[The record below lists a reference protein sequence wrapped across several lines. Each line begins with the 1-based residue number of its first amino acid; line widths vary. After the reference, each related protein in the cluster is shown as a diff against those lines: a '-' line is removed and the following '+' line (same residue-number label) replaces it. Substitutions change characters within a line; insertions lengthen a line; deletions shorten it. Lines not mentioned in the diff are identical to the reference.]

1 MTRYSKK
8 LPKMFDK
15 AAFDNMMKK
24 HCPDLTPEKIAH
36 LDEDEELQAYIK
48 EHNSW
53 EHQLKLLKD
62 YILNEEFRWAEPPS
76 HSFDSVVETRN
87 ILIEHNE
94 WTPEMQKIYEK
105 VQKEQTRR

>member
-1 MTRYSKK
+1 MNKK
-8 LPKMFDK
+8 LPKMFDR
-15 AAFDNMMKK
+15 AAFLSEMKK
-24 HCPDLTPEKIAH
+24 CGVDLSPERSKH

-62 YILNEEFRWAEPPS
+62 YILEEKFRWAEPPS

-105 VQKEQTRR
+105 VEEEWKNQ